1 MRSMG
6 CFMALK
12 FGIWML
18 AFNGL
23 SKYSACKI
31 VQGLSPYLPFM
42 ISRESSK
49 VNFQSSFLHFFHC
62 VFSVFDAHIC
72 FAAGDVEEL
81 KLAVKKGGI
90 GEQTGDLLFC
100 IEGIG
105 SRMRNS
111 SKNSGAENAYRPKAV
126 EVFESG
132 VKRLAT
138 THGQAADGA
147 VCGISKCSIGAVDKR
162 NNVLGHFLFKPAHG
176 STAVTP
182 TTAGYIPVGHDYY
195 HGAGFSPGN

>member
-23 SKYSACKI
+23 FKYSACKI

-62 VFSVFDAHIC
+62 VFSVLRVRCGQSKDRPH
-72 FAAGDVEEL
+72 
-81 KLAVKKGGI
+81 
-90 GEQTGDLLFC
+90 LLPCRAFC
-100 IEGIG
+100 P
-105 SRMRNS
+105 NQ
-111 SKNSGAENAYRPKAV
+111 SG
-126 EVFESG
+126 
-132 VKRLAT
+132 
-138 THGQAADGA
+138 
-147 VCGISKCSIGAVDKR
+147 
-162 NNVLGHFLFKPAHG
+162 LFAHG
-176 STAVTP
+176 APLLQTQYCCRA
-182 TTAGYIPVGHDYY
+182 
-195 HGAGFSPGN
+195 